1 MAVKEDEGNLIKY
14 HIFTNGCEATLFD
27 VEKTQQQLINKM
39 GLIKTDEHDI
49 ADIVIFYP
57 CTFTNT
63 NEEASAKLVREI
75 ESKFQKAKKIFVT
88 GCFLSKETE
97 SEKII
102 YTKQKDLFL
111 TIQQFVDKNKNFV
124 KSHNMHRPNIPFI
137 GISRGCYG
145 NCTFCSILSVKGKHI
160 SRPTKEILADIGQ
173 LVEQY
178 HTVKLVGDEVA
189 GFGMD
194 IGSSLEG
201 LVETIFK
208 TFPDLNLELGQL
220 NPNILYKWTLGQ
232 YEFLENKRILGNILL
247 PIQSASNRV
256 LKLMNRYYTF
266 SEYCDVYETMVGLRG
281 FDISTDIIVG
291 FPSESEIDHENNILF
306 LKKYPFKFIEIF
318 AFDKKDRQTKAG
330 KQLDQVKLEI
340 KEQRVRE
347 LIRQY
352 IESYERKFGNTPNS
366 NNIVNTNISF

>member
-1 MAVKEDEGNLIKY
+1 MEGSLKY
-14 HIFTNGCEATLFD
+14 LIFTNGCEATLFD
-27 VEKTQQQLINKM
+27 VEKTQQRLINEI
-39 GLIKTDEHDI
+39 GLIKTNKHDV

-63 NEEASAKLVREI
+63 NEEASAKIVREI
-75 ESKFQKAKKIFVT
+75 ESTFPKAKQIFVT

-111 TIQQFVDKNKNFV
+111 TIQQFVDKKKNFV
-124 KSHNMHRPNIPFI
+124 KSQNMHRPNIPFI

-145 NCTFCSILSVKGKHI
+145 NCTFCSILSVKGKHV
-160 SRPTKEILADIGQ
+160 SRSTKEILADIKP

-194 IGSSLEG
+194 IGSSLES

-266 SEYCDVYETMVGLRG
+266 SEYCDVYETMVRLRG

-291 FPSESEIDHENNILF
+291 FPSESEIDHESNILF
-306 LKKYPFKFIEIF
+306 LKEYPFKFIEIF
-318 AFDKKDRQTKAG
+318 AFDKKNRQTKAG

-352 IESYERKFGNTPNS
+352 IESYERKFGNTPNN